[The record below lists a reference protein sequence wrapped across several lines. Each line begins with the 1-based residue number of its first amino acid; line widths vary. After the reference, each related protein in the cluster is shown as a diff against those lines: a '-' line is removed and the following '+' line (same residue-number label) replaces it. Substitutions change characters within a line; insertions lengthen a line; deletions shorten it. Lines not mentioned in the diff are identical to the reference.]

1 MFRDDKEKHKAIK
14 ALKRKITTKRCY
26 DAFFANDNGKI
37 ILYDMA
43 NECGFFRTST
53 TPDGNS
59 VLSAFNDGK
68 RAAFIYILNQL
79 SVSDLDLLEMLKKIE
94 QEGVL

>member
-1 MFRDDKEKHKAIK
+1 MFRSNKEKESAIK
-14 ALKRKITTKRCY
+14 ALKRKISTKRCY

-43 NECGFFRTST
+43 TECGFFRTST
-53 TPDGNS
+53 TPDGNP

-79 SVSDLDLLEMLKKIE
+79 SISDFEIVEMLKRVEK
-94 QEGVL
+94 EGVL